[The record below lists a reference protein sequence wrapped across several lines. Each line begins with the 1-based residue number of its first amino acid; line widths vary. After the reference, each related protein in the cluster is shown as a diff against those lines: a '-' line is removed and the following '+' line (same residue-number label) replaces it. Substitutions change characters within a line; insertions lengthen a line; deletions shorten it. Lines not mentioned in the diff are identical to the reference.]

1 MRSIALPST
10 ARRWVVALLTLCLTV
25 LTPAWARAHGILKS
39 SVPAAGAHLGVAPT
53 GLRLTFTESPE
64 LTFTTITLR
73 APDGSAVALGAVQ
86 VVRDSR
92 RAVAAAIQ
100 GALAAGTYT
109 VEWKTAGADGHPVTG
124 RFECSATA
132 RPYHTSESIP
142 PRLRWPPWPAYP
154 APPTRTVS
162 CMCRSPRRDHGC
174 CGRRM
179 RVRTVAEQRTSGMS
193 HGRRMSST
201 WGLHIRRK

>member
-124 RFECSATA
+124 RFDFTIAPGHRVSVS
-132 RPYHTSESIP
+132 RG
-142 PRLRWPPWPAYP
+142 RLRQAGVGRQRWLRWRMTTRLRYPPAL
-154 APPTRTVS
+154 
-162 CMCRSPRRDHGC
+162 RDSTPSHRCTSRCAGC
-174 CGRRM
+174 C
-179 RVRTVAEQRTSGMS
+179 TPAC
-193 HGRRMSST
+193 
-201 WGLHIRRK
+201 